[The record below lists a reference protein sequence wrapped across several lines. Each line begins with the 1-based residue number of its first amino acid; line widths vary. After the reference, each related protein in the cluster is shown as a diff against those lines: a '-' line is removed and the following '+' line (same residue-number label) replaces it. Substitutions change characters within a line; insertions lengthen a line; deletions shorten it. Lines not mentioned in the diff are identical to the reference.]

1 MILIVESPLCA
12 AASQHASVGPFFFT
26 ARENAATDER
36 KVFALAV
43 HKITWT
49 QVGMVTEPGGY
60 MFRFGWL
67 IITADDLAIWK
78 HFPNAAFTVYNAGTT
93 TSGHETTEDFRL
105 GTFELPASYSGDSQ
119 K

>member
-12 AASQHASVGPFFFT
+12 ASQQASVGPFFFA

-36 KVFALAV
+36 KAFALAV

-49 QVGMVTEPGGY
+49 QVGMVTEPGRY

-78 HFPNAAFTVYNAGTT
+78 HFPNAVFTIYNVGTT

-105 GTFELPASYSGDSQ
+105 GTFELPASHSGVSQ